1 VKQGKIRFLKLAVYG
16 IGIIIL
22 LLCILAL
29 PFLAKHAAEENPEY
43 AHLQYPVLIGL
54 YITAIPFFFALY
66 QALKLLGYIENNNA
80 FSELSVKALGLIKY
94 CASTISILYV
104 VGMILLA
111 VQNALHPGIAV
122 IGFVIFFTS
131 VVIMIFMDVLQE
143 LLENVLKIKLENDL
157 TI

>member
-1 VKQGKIRFLKLAVYG
+1 MKQGKIRFLKLAVYG

-22 LLCILAL
+22 LLCIFAL
-29 PFLAKHAAEENPEY
+29 PFLAKHAAEANPEY

-54 YITAIPFFFALY
+54 YITTIPFFFALY

-80 FSELSVKALGLIKY
+80 FSELSVKGLALIKY

-111 VQNALHPGIAV
+111 VQNALHPGIAI